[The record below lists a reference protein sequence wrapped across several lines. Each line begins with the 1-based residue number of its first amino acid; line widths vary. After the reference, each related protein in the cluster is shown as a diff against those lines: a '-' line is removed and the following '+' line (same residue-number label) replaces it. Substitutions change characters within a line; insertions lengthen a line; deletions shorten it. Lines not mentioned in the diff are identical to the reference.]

1 MKSFYISVTCPTTE
15 PVAQE
20 AFSKMTAAAGKAIG
34 AENAAKKSVGNV
46 SEQEKI
52 LLERVADGLE
62 MTVDGVKL
70 YRDMVCKALKE
81 CKDAK
86 ASYQMYGTT
95 CLTTIGLGSKLPLA
109 KFEQKMSSDEK
120 LKCKFCEKVYD
131 RFDVMSD
138 HMLYAHP
145 DEIGIT
151 SVMEKWYK
159 VRMFSCKSCKLE
171 FNNDEARISH
181 EPICSGDPSTR
192 KCKKCQ
198 KIMSVR
204 KYKNHRH
211 CT

>member
-1 MKSFYISVTCPTTE
+1 MKSFDILVTCPTTE
-15 PVAQE
+15 PVAQK

-52 LLERVADGLE
+52 LLEHVADGVE
-62 MTVDGVKL
+62 MTVDGIKL
-70 YRDMVCKALKE
+70 YKDMVCKALKE

-109 KFEQKMSSDEK
+109 KFERKMSSGEK
-120 LKCKFCEKVYD
+120 IKCKFCEKAYD
-131 RFDVMSD
+131 RFDIMSD
-138 HMLYAHP
+138 HLLRVHP

-151 SVMEKWYK
+151 SVMEKQYK
-159 VRMFSCKSCKLE
+159 GRMFSCKSCKLE
-171 FNNDEARISH
+171 FNNDEARVSH
-181 EPICSGDPSTR
+181 EPICSGDPKTR
-192 KCKKCQ
+192 KCKKCHR
-198 KIMSVR
+198 IMLVR
-204 KYKNHRH
+204 KYKNHKH